1 MTYHNTSDEIFM
13 QIALDYAWRFQTL
26 TLPNPCVGA
35 LVLYR
40 NVVIALQ
47 AHYKVGYPH
56 AEVLA
61 CKEAFF
67 YLAKHDISAQQ
78 KIRQTLV
85 LMQANKHYEDSHCIS
100 MTLESLLDT
109 LTSLHD
115 SQQIHDFIKTYHSGI
130 FHECEFFVT
139 LEPCNHYGKT
149 PPCAILL
156 KAIAPK
162 RVIIAHED
170 NNPCASG
177 GTTTLRDIPI
187 TRNVLREQ
195 SNALLYPF
203 LQWQKKQGFTLFKI
217 AHRLNGDY
225 KHGIISNED
234 SRIFTHNMRCVAD
247 SIVISGETLRNDN
260 PLLDVRFAIAPY
272 CGISCDNTVQKD
284 MPKIYILSK
293 TMTMQDIQTYR
304 ICHRDVEIIRNA
316 TQIPQCG
323 FTIIEGGYNFLLSI
337 WADMQSHNIEMCIDG
352 IMGYIAPTLS
362 LMPLSST
369 TTKDSKA
376 IMQYFTL
383 SHTSKLQNFW
393 QLQRDIVLMKDN
405 ASNTN
410 AAISQDFTR
419 ETIESPNQVKEKAI
433 PYNLTKTQA
442 KLSDLMTSDVTLHN
456 TLSNIVQNRQY
467 TITNHDLQTNILYWL
482 FARDLSMY

>member
-156 KAIAPK
+156 KAIAP
-162 RVIIAHED
+162 
-170 NNPCASG
+170 
-177 GTTTLRDIPI
+177 
-187 TRNVLREQ
+187 
-195 SNALLYPF
+195 
-203 LQWQKKQGFTLFKI
+203 
-217 AHRLNGDY
+217 
-225 KHGIISNED
+225 
-234 SRIFTHNMRCVAD
+234 
-247 SIVISGETLRNDN
+247 SGETLRNDN

-383 SHTSKLQNFW
+383 SHTTKLQNFW